1 MESIAELITVVA
13 FVSDQSLGVRQRRI
27 KDFRS
32 RMVAHLAFREKQ
44 GHGSTVLVSDGVK
57 LGVQPAF
64 CPPDTAW
71 RAPFFSRL
79 AAVRWALRW
88 VLSIMI
94 LSGFG
99 PSEARL

>member
-1 MESIAELITVVA
+1 MESIAELITVAA
-13 FVSDQSLGVRQRRI
+13 FVGNQSIGFWQRRI

-44 GHGSTVLVSDGVK
+44 GHGPAILISDGVE
-57 LGVQPAF
+57 LGVQSTLRA
-64 CPPDTAW
+64 PDAAW
-71 RAPFFSRL
+71 RAPFLSRL

-94 LSGFG
+94 RSGFG
-99 PSEARL
+99 PSEARF